1 MSQQAASGVPLA
13 TAATQRASGR
23 RFDLP
28 QSSWTKAR
36 ERLAWLLIAPSLVVV
51 FVVALVPLAQSFWFS
66 LTNARLASNTPE
78 EFVGL
83 AQYRYLLTN
92 DNFIRSFWNTVVFT
106 VSSVTIETVLGVV
119 IALIINSQFKGRGLL
134 RAAILVPWA
143 IPTVVSSRLWTYM
156 FNGSYGVIN
165 DLLVNKIPGFFNA
178 IPLIGPPIAG
188 LFPEQRIA
196 FLAMPMLQM
205 PTAIAVDVW
214 KTTPF
219 MALLILAGLQIIPG
233 DVYEA
238 SYVDGA
244 SKWQQFWQHTLP
256 LLRPA
261 LLVALIFRTLDAF
274 RVFDIV
280 YVMFG
285 PLPQTSTMAVFAQQ
299 ALVNGDRLGR
309 ASAASVLIFAC
320 IGVLVLVYTRLVRV
334 EEG

>member
-1 MSQQAASGVPLA
+1 MSEQAASGVPLA
-13 TAATQRASGR
+13 TAATQRAAGR
-23 RFDLP
+23 RYDLP

-36 ERLAWLLIAPSLVVV
+36 ERLAWILVFPSLLVV
-51 FVVALVPLAQSFWFS
+51 FVVALIPLAQSVWYS
-66 LTNARLASNTPE
+66 LTNARLASSRPE

-83 AQYRYLLTN
+83 AQYQYLLTN
-92 DNFIRSFWNTVVFT
+92 ADFIRSFWNTVIFT

-134 RAAILVPWA
+134 RAAILIPWA

-165 DLLVNKIPGFFNA
+165 DILVNKIPGFFNA

-188 LFPEQRIA
+188 LFPDQRIA
-196 FLAMPMLQM
+196 FLATPLFQM

-233 DVYEA
+233 DIYEA

-274 RVFDIV
+274 RVFDVI

-285 PLPQTSTMAVFAQQ
+285 PVPQTRTLAVAAQQ
-299 ALVNGDRLGR
+299 ALVDGDRLGR
-309 ASAASVLIFAC
+309 ASAASVIIFLC
-320 IGVLVLVYTRLVRV
+320 IGVLVFIYTRMVRV
-334 EEG
+334 QEG

>member
-1 MSQQAASGVPLA
+1 MSQQAASGAPLA
-13 TAATQRASGR
+13 TAATARAAR
-23 RFDLP
+23 NVDLP
-28 QSSWTKAR
+28 QSSWTRAR
-36 ERLAWLLIAPSLVVV
+36 ERLAWILVLPSLLVVIL
-51 FVVALVPLAQSFWFS
+51 VALVPLAQSFWLS
-66 LTNARLASNTPE
+66 LTNARLASSRE
-78 EFVGL
+78 VEFVGL
-83 AQYRYLLTN
+83 AQYQYLLTN
-92 DNFIRSFWNTVVFT
+92 DDFIRSFWNTVVFT
-106 VSSVTIETVLGVV
+106 VSSVTIETILGVV

-156 FNGSYGVIN
+156 FNGNYGVIN

-178 IPLIGPPIAG
+178 IPLIGPPIAS
-188 LFPEQRIA
+188 LFPDQRIA
-196 FLAMPMLQM
+196 FLATPALQM

-219 MALLILAGLQIIPG
+219 MALLILAGLQVIPG

-274 RVFDIV
+274 RVFDVI
-280 YVMFG
+280 YVMKG
-285 PLPQTSTMAVFAQQ
+285 EASETISLAVLARRE
-299 ALVNGDRLGR
+299 LIGNSKLGEG
-309 ASAASVLIFAC
+309 SAIAVLIFLA
-320 IGVLVLVYTRLVRV
+320 IALLVVVYTRLVRV
-334 EEG
+334 EEQ